1 MELYMLLIDKAIFD
15 TDRAISK
22 NIAAIDTFD
31 RGFLSQNILSQ
42 LRNFV
47 EYIAQKVY
55 SNGLDIDPNNYDM
68 KNKALEFIK
77 SKGEFRFISKFH
89 NLLQKSVS
97 HYTFDEGGSERL
109 MLKYYEYLVRIKTFL
124 KSNYNIDVLYNI
136 DSFPLNLDSNLSEY
150 YEKIGERIDFP
161 SSNAYRDPYND
172 RAYIEKIKPFFV
184 GHKIYYEVIF
194 TIAVDY
200 VSKFD
205 RIIAFTR
212 FDISDNYAVKL
223 SMHND
228 IINVIG
234 KSMPIKIID
243 SWQVSMRPCEL
254 KNFAK
259 ILGREDVEIRPN
271 QYEYR
276 ELMNFLTFSNLNLT
290 DIATSSDNS
299 YLNVKQRCTYKAKTT
314 PIFGCLD
321 LVRDILRNNTSGENV
336 IRYLLYKLNNNV
348 IKKQYSFE
356 KCSILSNLK
365 LSWDCAPFDSMPFA
379 TSLVNHNPR
388 LYDLLECIDNRDREH
403 EFLARKIHVNAEQ
416 NGMLFTPIKDL
427 LCFGNIKFLAE
438 EYNKR
443 LYYKHTNRKLK
454 IYKDHVYENGFA
466 EDTAE
471 IIEKIIDMAQNGVDD
486 YKTNVESW
494 LNNSKYNIDCPEKL
508 QTLKTMFE
516 SSCVA
521 LIYGAAGTGKSTLIN
536 HISNLYN
543 NEKKL
548 YLANTNPAVDNMR
561 RKVNSDSHNCTFM
574 TIKKYNSNYT
584 RIIYDLV
591 IIDECSTVSNS
602 DMKYFLE
609 HTSFNKLVLVGDV
622 FQIESIRL
630 GNWFSVAN
638 RFVPKTAITE
648 LIKPYRTT
656 NDNLLTVW
664 ERVRTL
670 DDAILEPMVKAGLT
684 TKLDDSIFEYRD
696 KDEIVLCLNYDGLYG
711 INNLNRLLQSNN
723 PNRGYI
729 WGINTYKVNDPIL
742 FNESTRFNPYVYNN
756 MKGRIVDIELSN
768 SNIRFDIELDHF
780 LDRVSPFFNEFA
792 LIGLSSDNNS
802 IIRFYVDKFESTD
815 EDDESNR
822 AIVPFQIAYAV
833 SIHKAQG
840 LEYNSVKIVI
850 TNEVEEL
857 ITHNIFYTAIT
868 RAREKLKIYWSPE
881 TEKKILESLS
891 ARNYNKDAALIA
903 SLYKLKMSYN

>member
-1 MELYMLLIDKAIFD
+1 MLLIDKAIFD
-15 TDRAISK
+15 TDRVISK
-22 NIAAIDTFD
+22 NIANIDTFD

-42 LRNFV
+42 LRNFI

-55 SNGLDIDPNNYDM
+55 SNGLDIDPNNYDI
-68 KNKALEFIK
+68 KNKALDFIK
-77 SKGEFRFISKFH
+77 SKGEFRFIYKFH
-89 NLLQKSVS
+89 SLLQKSVS

-136 DSFPLNLDSNLSEY
+136 DSFSLNLDSNLSEY

-161 SSNAYRDPYND
+161 SSNAYRDSYND

-184 GHKIYYEVIF
+184 GHKIYYEVTF

-200 VSKFD
+200 ISKFD

-228 IINVIG
+228 TINVIG

-243 SWQVSMRPCEL
+243 SWEVSIRPCEL
-254 KNFAK
+254 NNFAK
-259 ILGREDVEIRPN
+259 ILGREDIEVRPN
-271 QYEYR
+271 QNEYR
-276 ELMNFLTFSNLNLT
+276 ELMSFLTSSKINMF
-290 DIATSSDNS
+290 DIATSSDNF
-299 YLNVKQRCTYKAKTT
+299 YLNIKQKCTYKSKTT
-314 PIFGCLD
+314 PIFDCLD
-321 LVRDILRNNTSGENV
+321 LVRNILKNNASGGNV
-336 IRYLLYKLNNNV
+336 IRYLLYKVNNIV

-356 KCSILSNLK
+356 KCSILSSLR
-365 LSWDCAPFDSMPFA
+365 LSWGCAPFDNMPFA
-379 TSLVNHNPR
+379 TSLINHNPR

-427 LCFGNIKFLAE
+427 SCFGNIDILTE

-454 IYKDHVYENGFA
+454 IYKNHVYENGFA

-536 HISNLYN
+536 HVSNLYN

-561 RKVNSDSHNCTFM
+561 RKVNSDDRNCTFM
-574 TIKKYNSNYT
+574 TIKKFNSNYT

-622 FQIESIRL
+622 FQIESIRF

-850 TNEVEEL
+850 TNEVSEL

-881 TEKKILESLS
+881 TEKKVLESLS
-891 ARNYNKDAALIA
+891 ARNFNKDAAIIA
-903 SLYKLKMSYN
+903 SLYNLKIIHS